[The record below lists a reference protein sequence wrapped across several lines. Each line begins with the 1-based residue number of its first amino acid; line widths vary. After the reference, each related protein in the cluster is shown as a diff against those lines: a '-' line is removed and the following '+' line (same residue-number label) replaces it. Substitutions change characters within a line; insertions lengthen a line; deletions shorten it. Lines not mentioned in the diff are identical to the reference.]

1 MWNEPQAIAWLAANR
16 GFFDPT
22 LRIPKDQLFAK
33 KAVVELALLVAY
45 RHRLEPAPL
54 TPDWL
59 ALLDTVEQVASRPA
73 YVEAAARD
81 PRALLLYALTF
92 AALRICGRENPE
104 FAHVVEQCLATGY
117 ATAAERLPYRRMDLL
132 HFLLISGFD
141 PSAGSKLDET
151 YLSTLLAQSPNVV
164 ELNDSDVY
172 AITHALFYL
181 TDFGQRPATTSA
193 DVPAILEAL
202 LRLAIAE
209 RNADLAGELLC
220 CALPYGLA
228 NTAAGWN
235 LLATMQQPD
244 GRLPGPPGVV
254 QPAPTDPPGYF
265 AWKQAYHTTIVGVL
279 ASLMAKAPLCP
290 VTLIPTVDCPLR
302 TPCVTDWVA
311 RHLADA
317 DPRALG
323 AETLVSLGCPIP
335 GLDPDMLPSDPRTYA
350 SAKQLSAHGH
360 LSLAYYP
367 PITFSEPPSAAD
379 LIALTAGEPDRILW
393 ASPALREE
401 TIIRLAGELRQAI
414 RAYHLHEV
422 STALRALLAIVGP
435 ADRLVSD
442 GAAWLAT
449 QQRRDGS
456 YGYLIIEN
464 LEVRLVFTQ
473 SANLLFGQLSQ
484 AFASIPRTPS
494 SVCV

>member
-1 MWNEPQAIAWLAANR
+1 MWNESQAVAWLATHR
-16 GFFDPT
+16 TFFDPT
-22 LRIPKDQLFAK
+22 LRLPSDQLFAK

-45 RHRLEPAPL
+45 RHRLNPAPL

-59 ALLDTVEQVASRPA
+59 VLLDTIEQVASRPA

-92 AALRICGRENPE
+92 AALRICRRENPE
-104 FAHVVEQCLATGY
+104 FAHVVTQCLASGY
-117 ATAAERLPYRRMDLL
+117 AIAAERLPYRRMDLL
-132 HFLLISGFD
+132 HFLLISGLD
-141 PSAGSKLDET
+141 PAAGAKLDET

-209 RNADLAGELLC
+209 RNADLASELLC
-220 CALPYGLA
+220 CALPYRLA
-228 NTAAGWN
+228 NTAAGWK
-235 LLATMQQPD
+235 LLAEMQQPD
-244 GRLPGPPGVV
+244 GCLPGPPGVV
-254 QPAPTDPPGYF
+254 RPAPTDPPGYF
-265 AWKQAYHTTIVGVL
+265 AWKQAYHTTIVGIL
-279 ASLMAKAPLCP
+279 ASLMANAPLCP
-290 VTLIPTVDCPLR
+290 VALTPPPKRPLPNPA
-302 TPCVTDWVA
+302 TTDWAA

-317 DPRALG
+317 DPRVLG

-335 GLDPDMLPSDPRTYA
+335 GLDPELLPSDARSYA
-350 SAKQLSAHGH
+350 NAKHLAAHGH
-360 LSLAYYP
+360 LTLPPYP
-367 PITFSEPPSAAD
+367 PVTFSAPPSAAD
-379 LIALTAGEPDRILW
+379 LIALTAGEPHRLLW
-393 ASPALREE
+393 SSPGLQET
-401 TIIRLAGELRQAI
+401 TIISLAGELRKAI

-435 ADRLVSD
+435 EDRLVVD
-442 GAAWLAT
+442 GASWLAT

-456 YGYLIIEN
+456 YGYLTVEN

-473 SANLLFGQLSQ
+473 SANLLFGELNKM
-484 AFASIPRTPS
+484 F
-494 SVCV
+494 